1 MATKPQSEQIS
12 IIDSKGNKHLFVLS
26 CNGRKRW
33 ANTLTGELIGT
44 WNTQS
49 KTVSG
54 IRAYYEAICQE
65 PLEAKVVRMF

>member
-1 MATKPQSEQIS
+1 MATKAQSEQVTIF
-12 IIDSKGNKHLFVLS
+12 DTKGNKHTFILF

-49 KTVSG
+49 KTVLG
-54 IRAYYEAICQE
+54 IRAYFEGICS
-65 PLEAKVVRMF
+65 EAKVVRMF